1 MDQRIAQ
8 SLSRFDTI
16 SLEDLNA
23 KAAMLERL
31 DNKYIVPADRLLP
44 AFERF
49 GDLFDVLEIG
59 GKRAFTY
66 ATDYFD
72 DPAAQ
77 AYHDHHQ
84 GRRKRCKVRIRNY
97 VDAGFSYLR
106 SSSRISATRR

>member
-59 GKRAFTY
+59 GKRGLHLRDRLFRRPCGAGLSRPPSGPPQTL
-66 ATDYFD
+66 
-72 DPAAQ
+72 
-77 AYHDHHQ
+77 Q
-84 GRRKRCKVRIRNY
+84 GAHPELCRCRVQ
-97 VDAGFSYLR
+97 LP
-106 SSSRISATRR
+106 